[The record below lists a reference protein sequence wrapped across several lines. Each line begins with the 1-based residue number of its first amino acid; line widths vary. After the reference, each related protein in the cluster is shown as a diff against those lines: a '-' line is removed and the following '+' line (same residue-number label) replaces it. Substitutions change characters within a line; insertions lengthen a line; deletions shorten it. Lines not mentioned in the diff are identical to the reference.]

1 MARAAAGAI
10 MLTCAALVAPLPGAA
25 QSAAPAGSSN
35 SVPILSATTLQTLPA
50 PDADQG
56 VAVDADHY
64 YAIDNHVI
72 AKHRRKDGEQVDR
85 WDGGQD
91 GPMQHINS
99 CTIADQLLVCANS
112 NYSALPM
119 GSSVEWFDTTSL
131 RHVASHSLGL
141 RDEGSLVWALPRQSG
156 WIAGFAHYDR
166 ADGRGGT
173 GFKNSSYGN
182 VVTFDSEWRR
192 TGGWLLPPTIQERMA
207 PHSASGGDIGPDGLL
222 YLSGHDRGEIYV
234 AARPIAGPYLI
245 HVATI
250 MVETNGQAFAFVPGS
265 DRQIMTVDRRAG
277 LVRLIA
283 LPQVALPQGGTAF

>member
-1 MARAAAGAI
+1 MSGAPIISVSATVSDQRPLAAARGMMARAAAGAI

-166 ADGRGGT
+166 ADGRTAPGSRTAAMAMLSPSIPNGG
-173 GFKNSSYGN
+173 GQAGGCCPRRFRSG
-182 VVTFDSEWRR
+182 WRR
-192 TGGWLLPPTIQERMA
+192 IRPVVAISGPMACCIYPGMIAGKSTLPPGPSQA
-207 PHSASGGDIGPDGLL
+207 PI
-222 YLSGHDRGEIYV
+222 
-234 AARPIAGPYLI
+234 
-245 HVATI
+245 
-250 MVETNGQAFAFVPGS
+250 
-265 DRQIMTVDRRAG
+265 
-277 LVRLIA
+277 
-283 LPQVALPQGGTAF
+283 